1 MNHVITV
8 KTSGLTANLPYYV
21 SVGPN
26 GSMYPHFNTTVKP
39 HPAVD
44 PNAPYKVRFAQRF
57 AADGCSIAMVN
68 TIHRLRTTTSN
79 RAWKQILDRTVIW
92 ERQRRQRQQQGRAA

>member
-1 MNHVITV
+1 MNHIITV
-8 KTSGLTANLPYYV
+8 KTSGLTANLPYFV

-26 GSMYPHFNTTVKP
+26 RTTYPHFNTIPKP

-79 RAWKQILDRTVIW
+79 RAWKQLLDQTVKW
-92 ERQRRQRQQQGRAA
+92 QRDRLERARRAA